1 MTLSEDLGLAPMWLQ
16 LSLTPLLGDLMPS
29 SNLRYQAL
37 TWNTYVQVDK
47 NIHTHKDKKK
57 KPLKFP
63 YAFCTIQEL
72 YVVSD
77 LFYFLELD
85 EMV

>member
-37 TWNTYVQVDK
+37 TWNTYVHADK

-57 KPLKFP
+57 KTFKISICILHNSRTVRSFRS
-63 YAFCTIQEL
+63 F
-72 YVVSD
+72 
-77 LFYFLELD
+77 LFFE
-85 EMV
+85 VG